1 MIVQVSWLLA
11 SPKMAHGV
19 GSKDADN
26 VIKGGMDYQSGLVVS
41 PTLKQVHHPS
51 QSTLQ
56 IISPV

>member
-19 GSKDADN
+19 GSEDADN

-41 PTLKQVHHPS
+41 PTLSQVHHPS
-51 QSTLQ
+51 QLMMQTV
-56 IISPV
+56 SPT